1 MSKPIPA
8 KSEPITPRLP
18 DPAFEDPRHNLRL
31 YQGDCLEIL
40 AAIPANSVDLIFADP
55 PYFLSNGGITCHA
68 GKMVSVHK
76 GDWDKSR
83 SADANHEFNR
93 DWLAAAQRVLKPNGS
108 IWVSGTAH
116 VIHSVGFAM
125 QQLGFK
131 LLNDISWVKPNP
143 PPNLSCRYFTH
154 ATETLIWAAKDKTSR
169 HTFNYK
175 LMKETNRG
183 KQMKS
188 VWEIRPPESWEKK
201 FGKHPTQKPVALLER
216 ILLASTNEG
225 DLVLDPFAGSST
237 TLIAAFRLRRQA
249 VGCELTA
256 EFLTLSLRRLCSNLV
271 HAEISVTTLHFSVD
285 PPTNSMDR
293 SKCAHVANQLG
304 SCSGRSSDRS
314 AILRSARGPSRAG
327 VRPGAQSFGQL
338 KKLVIPSL
346 PAEAGKAEGPAFSS
360 FAVDVRSGPGPSR
373 ASRFSS
379 GHGFSRAV
387 RHGQSER
394 LQPLRAS
401 LFDEMSPQPQLVQ
414 QERRFYFVGRTKREI
429 LFTAL
434 ADSLEEAR
442 QKFRNAGQP
451 ESDALFIIKTETES
465 YLT

>member
-1 MSKPIPA
+1 MSKPIPNSPNGNA
-8 KSEPITPRLP
+8 TTAHLP
-18 DPAFEDPRHNLRL
+18 APAFDDPKHHLRL

-40 AAIPANSVDLIFADP
+40 AAIPENSVDLVFADP

-83 SADANHEFNR
+83 GPDANHEFNR
-93 DWLAAAQRVLKPNGS
+93 AWLAAAQRVLKPNGS

-154 ATETLIWAAKDKTSR
+154 ATETIIWAAKDKKSR

-188 VWEIRPPESWEKK
+188 VWEIRPPESWEKLH
-201 FGKHPTQKPVALLER
+201 GKHPTQKPVTLLER

-225 DLVLDPFAGSST
+225 DVVLDPFAGSAT
-237 TLIAAFRLRRQA
+237 TLIAAFRLSRQA
-249 VGCELTA
+249 LGCELSA

-271 HAEISVTTLHFSVD
+271 QLEISVACLQFSVD
-285 PPTNSMDR
+285 PPTDPMDR
-293 SKCAHVANQLG
+293 SKCAHIAN
-304 SCSGRSSDRS
+304 
-314 AILRSARGPSRAG
+314 
-327 VRPGAQSFGQL
+327 
-338 KKLVIPSL
+338 
-346 PAEAGKAEGPAFSS
+346 
-360 FAVDVRSGPGPSR
+360 R
-373 ASRFSS
+373 ASSCCARFPK
-379 GHGFSRAV
+379 RALC
-387 RHGQSER
+387 S
-394 LQPLRAS
+394 AA
-401 LFDEMSPQPQLVQ
+401 MSPQPQLVQ

-429 LFTAL
+429 LFTIM
-434 ADSLEEAR
+434 ADSIDEAR
-442 QKFRNAGQP
+442 QKFRSAGN
-451 ESDALFIIKTETES
+451 SDYDAL
-465 YLT
+465 